1 MLLFI
6 EKYPYRQSQVVRDG
20 LTVADVLKDVIAI
33 PRKEETITPEYVG
46 YCYSQ
51 AAKDVIF
58 ILPKV
63 VLTDN
68 DSRPDTVF
76 GASPEEIIDF
86 DSKQLQSKFTEAE
99 REDYRNFLSE
109 LSIWIYRT
117 IAVYHK
123 QHNDNIL
130 VPKDMQSLSGGKRR
144 KHNTLLDVI
153 IALRD
158 FNRQNQDYFTFIAKQ
173 QHSGYNKVSW
183 PKTIA
188 RSQAFIQDDV
198 PLYINPVNKKKEVNF
213 DEELLIIYFSI
224 LRYIHRTHG
233 FQFVI
238 NLNYPLIPEDK
249 LKKVYIDKRFG
260 VRRLKAIR
268 YKYFSDKAL
277 RIWDLCR
284 AFFDRAY
291 EISLNER
298 QEDFLL
304 AKDFEHIF
312 EVMIDSLISE
322 KQDLPTDL
330 TSQKDGK
337 LVDHMFI
344 DESLIELAH
353 GQTYY
358 IGDSKYYKRH
368 GDQVHL
374 DDTSIYKQYTYAR
387 NVIQWN
393 MNLFLGLSKNKT
405 NSEQPQLR
413 DPLTEGYNPI
423 PNFFIS
429 ARIPRKQDI
438 PAGGKYLDFADQK
451 IAPQAG
457 GVRLTRQFENRLF
470 DRDTLLLCH
479 YDVNFLFIVSLYGRD
494 NKSAQATWREYVRRE
509 FRAKIQEKL
518 NSLYDFYLLQPQA
531 DKDCVRFIHEHFYEL
546 NGKIYRPT
554 EGAQHLILALQK
566 GESDWK
572 KEGVSFAK
580 HTQSAWEQSQDLTTL
595 LRSCFDVSRR
605 QKLTPDLVF
614 EDAPNAQLDAVAIY
628 LDVFAGMVKN
638 SSPEMEALLGGTAQE
653 YHTGPSIKEDINIM
667 DIRYFAPVIGNK
679 IRGYYSITGIQQ
691 SHKDGD
697 SKESFRLYFKL
708 GNYVPVEE
716 YPISYTDAT
725 YGKMISK
732 AEFKAL

>member
-6 EKYPYRQSQVVRDG
+6 EGYSYRQSQVVRDG

-33 PRKEETITPEYVG
+33 PIKEETITPEYVG

-51 AAKDVIF
+51 AAKDVLF

-68 DSRPDTVF
+68 DSKPDTVF

-86 DSKQLQSKFTEAE
+86 DSKQLQSKFTEPE

-123 QHNDNIL
+123 QYNDNIL
-130 VPKDMQSLSGGKRR
+130 VPKEMQSLSGGKRR

-173 QHSGYNKVSW
+173 AHSGYNKVSW
-183 PKTIA
+183 SKTIS

-374 DDTSIYKQYTYAR
+374 DDTSIYKQYTYA
-387 NVIQWN
+387 V
-393 MNLFLGLSKNKT
+393 
-405 NSEQPQLR
+405 
-413 DPLTEGYNPI
+413 
-423 PNFFIS
+423 
-429 ARIPRKQDI
+429 
-438 PAGGKYLDFADQK
+438 
-451 IAPQAG
+451 
-457 GVRLTRQFENRLF
+457 
-470 DRDTLLLCH
+470 
-479 YDVNFLFIVSLYGRD
+479 
-494 NKSAQATWREYVRRE
+494 
-509 FRAKIQEKL
+509 
-518 NSLYDFYLLQPQA
+518 
-531 DKDCVRFIHEHFYEL
+531 
-546 NGKIYRPT
+546 
-554 EGAQHLILALQK
+554 HL
-566 GESDWK
+566 
-572 KEGVSFAK
+572 
-580 HTQSAWEQSQDLTTL
+580 
-595 LRSCFDVSRR
+595 
-605 QKLTPDLVF
+605 
-614 EDAPNAQLDAVAIY
+614 
-628 LDVFAGMVKN
+628 
-638 SSPEMEALLGGTAQE
+638 
-653 YHTGPSIKEDINIM
+653 
-667 DIRYFAPVIGNK
+667 
-679 IRGYYSITGIQQ
+679 
-691 SHKDGD
+691 
-697 SKESFRLYFKL
+697 
-708 GNYVPVEE
+708 
-716 YPISYTDAT
+716 
-725 YGKMISK
+725 
-732 AEFKAL
+732 